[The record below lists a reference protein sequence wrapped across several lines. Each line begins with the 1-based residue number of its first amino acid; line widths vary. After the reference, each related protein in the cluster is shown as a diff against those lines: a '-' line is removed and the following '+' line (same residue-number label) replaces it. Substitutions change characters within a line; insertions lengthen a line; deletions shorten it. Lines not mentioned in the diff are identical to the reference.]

1 MRIIKPTKVQLF
13 NHLKADALTSP
24 RSLTYEERNVI
35 KGTSTFKELKDELVH
50 LANKF
55 YCLRKQKD
63 TTCKWYLGERY
74 FDDANVIE
82 NTLHA
87 IHSIAERMHYN
98 IYSQNGHW
106 YIESY

>member
-1 MRIIKPTKVQLF
+1 MKIVKPTKVELF

-24 RSLTYEERNVI
+24 RSLTYEERAI
-35 KGTSTFKELKDELVH
+35 LKGTSNFKELKDELVH
-50 LANKF
+50 LANKY

-63 TTCKWYLGERY
+63 TTCKWYHGERY

-82 NTLHA
+82 NTLKG
-87 IHSIAERMHYN
+87 IHSIAERMNYN
-98 IYSQNGHW
+98 IYSPNGHW